1 MDAAKKG
8 KRPDVGEELVEKG
21 VLSQEKLG
29 EIRRQAGQ
37 SKKPF
42 EEFLLEE
49 GFVREEEL
57 LPVLSEIHHI
67 PLVDLDDLTIRSDAA
82 NLLPY
87 EIANKYKVLPLGQR
101 RGSVVLAM
109 RQANNIRL
117 VDELRFHVGRPVQ
130 TVYAPQS
137 AIESKLGD
145 LYGASTEE
153 ALVAGDDDSAFS
165 EALQGLEVEEG
176 GGQQEEESDEAL
188 RAESSSSPV
197 VKLVNEILLRAV
209 QKGASDIHIES
220 AESSLVVRFRIDGVL
235 RVIRRLPKN
244 VQGAVISRLKVL
256 GGMDISD
263 SRRPQDGR
271 IKLRIKGRS
280 LDIRVSTLPTFWGE
294 KVVMRILDQAGV
306 GLDLDVLGFLRGER
320 EKIDEI
326 MRQPQGMLL
335 VTGPTGSGKTTT
347 LYSVLSTINTEDINI
362 ITVEDPVEFQLPGIN
377 QVPVNAKAGMTFAAG
392 LRAILRQDP
401 NVIMVGEIRD
411 QETAEIALES
421 AETGH
426 MVFSTLHTTS
436 ATGAV
441 TRLMDMEVPAY
452 LVAGSLS
459 GVIAQ
464 RLLRRN
470 CPDCSEP
477 VEIGEGI
484 RQKYNIPEGAVFYEG
499 KGCST
504 CDGQGKKGRVGVY
517 EMLVPNREV
526 IEGIYSGATEN
537 DLVDRARR
545 AGMNLMFEDGL
556 VKALRGKVSYDD
568 VLQNVG
574 VPTGVDIDAERL
586 LEQADLP
593 WEERGL
599 GAKKAKKR
607 EADEPDTILVVD
619 DSRTIRDMSRFVLE
633 SEGYRV
639 VQAEDGREGLETVF
653 KEMPDLV
660 LTDMEMPNMN
670 GDELVQK
677 VKKDPGMASIP
688 VVVLTSREGEE
699 TEAGVLAHG
708 ADDFIN
714 KPIEPMTLTA
724 RVKKILD
731 TYRRFYGNGAGGNGK
746 SEDELP
752 QRVVS
757 Q

>member
-1 MDAAKKG
+1 METVKKA
-8 KRPDVGEELVEKG
+8 KRPDLGEKLTEKG
-21 VLSQEKLG
+21 LLNEETLNEARSK
-29 EIRRQAGQ
+29 AGQ
-37 SKKPF
+37 AKQPF
-42 EEFLLEE
+42 EEFLLDQ
-49 GFVREEEL
+49 GYVREEDL
-57 LPVLSEIHHI
+57 LPLLSEMHHI
-67 PLVDLDDLTIRSDAA
+67 PMVDLDDLTIKAEAA

-87 EIANKYKVLPLGQR
+87 EIASKYRVLPLGQR
-101 RGSVVLAM
+101 RGTVVLAM
-109 RQANNIRL
+109 RNAHNIRL

-130 TVYAPQS
+130 TVYAGQK
-137 AIESKLGD
+137 AIEGKLGD
-145 LYGASTEE
+145 LYGSGGGEE
-153 ALVAGDDDSAFS
+153 DLGTDDAAIS
-165 EALQGLEVEEG
+165 EALQDIEVEEG
-176 GGQQEEESDEAL
+176 PSEDEQSEDAV
-188 RAESSSSPV
+188 RAESASSPM

-235 RVIRRLPKN
+235 QVIRRLPKK
-244 VQGAVISRLKVL
+244 VQNAVISRLKVL

-271 IKLRIKGRS
+271 IKLRIKDRN

-306 GLDLDVLGFLRGER
+306 GLDLDVLGFLRAER
-320 EKIDEI
+320 EQIDHI
-326 MRQPQGMLL
+326 MNQPQGMML

-347 LYSVLSTINTEDINI
+347 LYSVLSAINTDEINI
-362 ITVEDPVEFQLPGIN
+362 ITVEDPVEFQLSGIN
-377 QVPVNAKAGMTFAAG
+377 QVPVNPKAGMTFAAG
-392 LRAILRQDP
+392 LRSILRQDP

-411 QETAEIALES
+411 QETGEIALEA

-436 ATGAV
+436 AAGAV
-441 TRLMDMEVPAY
+441 TRLIDMDVPSY
-452 LVAGSLS
+452 LIASSLS
-459 GVIAQ
+459 GVLAQ

-477 VEIGEGI
+477 AEVGEGL
-484 RQKYNIPEGAVFYEG
+484 RKKYNIPEEVTFYRG

-504 CDGQGKKGRVGVY
+504 CEGQGKKGRMGVY
-517 EMLVPNREV
+517 ELLVPDKEV
-526 IEGIYSGATEN
+526 IEGINRGASESE
-537 DLVDRARR
+537 LVDAARK

-556 VKALRGKVSYDD
+556 IKAMRGAVDLNDVVQTVGAPAGVKV
-568 VLQNVG
+568 
-574 VPTGVDIDAERL
+574 DAERL

-599 GAKKAKKR
+599 TATRKKKR
-607 EADEPDTILVVD
+607 EADEPDTVLVVD

-633 SEGYRV
+633 SEGYKV
-639 VQAEDGREGLETVF
+639 IIAEDGREGLETAY
-653 KEMPDLV
+653 KDMPDLI
-660 LTDMEMPNMN
+660 LTDMQMPNMN

-677 VKKDPGMASIP
+677 VKNDPGMVHIP
-688 VVVLTSREGEE
+688 VIVLTSQEGEE

-724 RVKKILD
+724 RVKKILA
-731 TYRRFYGNGAGGNGK
+731 TYQRFYGQAGG
-746 SEDELP
+746 DEGSSGDADDLP
-752 QRVVS
+752 QQVVS

>member
-8 KRPDVGEELVEKG
+8 KRPDLGEKLVEKG
-21 VLSQEKLG
+21 LLTQDKLA
-29 EIRRQAGQ
+29 EVRAKAGQ
-37 SKKPF
+37 SKRPF
-42 EEFLLEE
+42 EEFLLEQ
-49 GFVREEEL
+49 GHVREEDL
-57 LPVLSEIHHI
+57 LPVLSEMHHI
-67 PLVDLDDLTIRSDAA
+67 PLVDLNDLTIRADAA

-87 EIANKYKVLPLGQR
+87 EIATKYKVLPLGQR
-101 RGSVVLAM
+101 RGTVVLAM
-109 RQANNIRL
+109 RNANNIRL

-130 TVYAPQS
+130 TVYAPLS
-137 AIESKLGD
+137 AIEAKLGE
-145 LYGASTEE
+145 LYGTATEE
-153 ALVAGDDDSAFS
+153 DLVSQDDDSAFS
-165 EALQGLEVEEG
+165 EALEGLEVEEAG
-176 GGQQEEESDEAL
+176 EGDDQQSDEAL

-197 VKLVNEILLRAV
+197 VKLVNEVLLRAV

-220 AESSLVVRFRIDGVL
+220 AESSVVVRFRIDGVL
-235 RVIRRLPKN
+235 RVIRRLPKK

-263 SRRPQDGR
+263 ARRPQDGR

-294 KVVMRILDQAGV
+294 KVVMRILDQGGV
-306 GLDLDVLGFLRGER
+306 GLDLDVLGFLRAER
-320 EKIDEI
+320 EQIDEI
-326 MRQPQGMLL
+326 MRQPQGMML

-347 LYSVLSTINTEDINI
+347 LYSVLSAINTEEVNI

-441 TRLMDMEVPAY
+441 TRLMDMEVPPY
-452 LVAGSLS
+452 LIAGSLS

-477 VEIGEGI
+477 VAIGEGT
-484 RQKYNIPEGAVFYEG
+484 RQKYNIPADAVFYEG
-499 KGCST
+499 KGCTT

-517 EMLVPNREV
+517 EMLIPNREV
-526 IEGIYSGATEN
+526 IEGIYSGSTES

-556 VKALRGKVSYDD
+556 IKALRGKVAYED
-568 VLQNVG
+568 VVQNVG
-574 VPTGVDIDAERL
+574 VPTGVEVDAERL

-593 WEERGL
+593 WTERGL
-599 GAKKAKKR
+599 SARKSKQRA
-607 EADEPDTILVVD
+607 ADEPDTILVVD

-639 VQAEDGREGLETVF
+639 LHAEDGREGLELAF

-670 GDELVQK
+670 GSELVQK
-677 VKKDPGMASIP
+677 LKKDPGMASMP
-688 VVVLTSREGEE
+688 VVVLTSQEGEE

-731 TYRRFYGNGAGGNGK
+731 TYRRFSASADSGG
-746 SEDELP
+746 EDELP
-752 QRVVS
+752 RKVVP